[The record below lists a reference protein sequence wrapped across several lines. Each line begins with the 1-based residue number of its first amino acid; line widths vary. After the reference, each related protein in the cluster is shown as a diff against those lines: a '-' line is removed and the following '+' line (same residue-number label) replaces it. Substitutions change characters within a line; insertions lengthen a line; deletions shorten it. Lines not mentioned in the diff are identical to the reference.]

1 MRMIGT
7 IPHADAAER
16 FSDYL
21 LASGV
26 ENMVEEK
33 TAGGEWSVWI
43 EHDDDIDRGKNELA
57 AFLTDPANSRYHAA
71 SRAQTIRKEQQK
83 QQERRRRKFIDVR
96 TRWGQP
102 GQWNA
107 PLTLTLIAL
116 SIVLS
121 FATGSIGFGFK
132 RPALLDRLRF
142 VSANQAAFARF
153 QMEHPQLADRSDR
166 ELYLRYW
173 LDTLRHGEVWRLITP
188 IFLHFNLLHLLF
200 NLFWTRDLGGM
211 IELRRGT
218 WRLLGIVL
226 ISAIIS
232 NLAQYLYAG
241 PIFGGMSGV
250 VYALFGYVW
259 IKGRYQPHLGIGI
272 NSQTAGIMIAWLVLC
287 MTGLVG
293 PIANAAHVAGLIVG
307 AAVAYLPY
315 QASRWRRGRGR

>member
-7 IPHADAAER
+7 IPRADAAER

-26 ENMVEEK
+26 ENMVEESP
-33 TAGGEWSVWI
+33 ANGEWSVWV

-57 AFLTDPANSRYHAA
+57 TFLSDPNHARYQAA
-71 SRAQTIRKEQQK
+71 ARAQTIRKEQEK

-102 GQWNA
+102 QQWNA
-107 PLTLTLIAL
+107 PLTLILIAL
-116 SIVLS
+116 SILFS
-121 FATGSIGFGFK
+121 FASGSIGIGPK
-132 RPALLDRLRF
+132 RAAVLDKLLF
-142 VSANQAAFARF
+142 ISADQPAFA
-153 QMEHPQLADRSDR
+153 QWQNEHPELDDRSDR
-166 ELYLRYW
+166 EVYLRYW
-173 LDTLRHGEVWRLITP
+173 LYILRRGEVWRLITP

-232 NLAQYLYAG
+232 NLAQYLYEMG

-259 IKGRYQPHLGIGI
+259 VKGRYQPHLGIGI
-272 NSQTAGIMIAWLVLC
+272 HPQAAGIMIAWLILC
-287 MTGLVG
+287 MTGWVG

-307 AAVAYLPY
+307 AATAWLPY
-315 QASRWRRGRGR
+315 QYMRMRR